1 MIPIARPIF
10 GEEEIEAVREVLQS
24 GQLAQGPKV
33 KEFEKKFAEYVGTR
47 YAVAVSN
54 GTAALQLALIALGVR
69 PGDEVITTPLSFFAS
84 ASSIL
89 LIGAR
94 PVFVDVEE
102 RTYNIDPMKIREAIS
117 PKTKAMVIVH
127 LHGHPA
133 DMDPILEVARE
144 ENIPVL
150 EDAAQAHGA
159 LYKGKK
165 AGSLGDAA
173 TFSFYATKNMT
184 TGEGGMVTT
193 NSEEIA
199 EMVSLLRHHGQTS
212 RYVHEYLGFNLRM
225 TEFQAAIG
233 LVQLKKLDSNNEK
246 RRKTAKRY
254 QEELSDLDE
263 LILPIEE
270 PWARHSWHLYAIR
283 TREGRRDEIIRGLRE
298 LGVDARPTYPIPLH
312 KQPIMSKLDD
322 EKRNFLARILPS
334 TSYIGVSMPI
344 AERLTKELFYIPIHH
359 NLTEQE
365 VSKVINSVKKVLSGT

>member
-1 MIPIARPIF
+1 MIPIARPVL
-10 GEEEIEAVREVLQS
+10 GEDEINAVKEVLER

-33 KEFEKKFAEYVGTR
+33 KEFEGRFAEYIGTK
-47 YAVAVSN
+47 YAIAVSN

-69 PGDEVITTPLSFFAS
+69 PGDEVITSPLSFFAS

-102 RTYNIDPMKIREAIS
+102 RTYNMDPMKIRQAIT
-117 PKTKAMVIVH
+117 PKTKAIMVVH

-133 DMDPILEVARE
+133 NMDPILEIAQE

-159 LYKGKK
+159 EYRGKM

-193 NSEEIA
+193 NSEKIA
-199 EMVSLLRHHGQTS
+199 EIVSLLRHHGQTS
-212 RYVHEYLGFNLRM
+212 KYVHEYLGYNMRM

-233 LVQLKKLDSNNEK
+233 LIQLKKLKANNE
-246 RRKTAKRY
+246 RRREIAKRY
-254 QEELSDLDE
+254 SEELSDLDE
-263 LILPIEE
+263 LILPVEE
-270 PWARHSWHLYAIR
+270 PWAKHSWHLYAIR
-283 TREGRRDEIIRGLRE
+283 TEKGRRDRLLRRLRE

-312 KQPIMSKLDD
+312 RQPLMERLEDG
-322 EKRNFLARILPS
+322 ERNFLAKMFQDI
-334 TSYIGVSMPI
+334 SYAGISMPI
-344 AERLTKELFYIPIHH
+344 AERLTNELFYIPIHH
-359 NLTEQE
+359 NLSDEE
-365 VSKVINSVKKVLSGT
+365 VSMVIESVRKAIS

>member
-1 MIPIARPIF
+1 MIPIARPIL
-10 GEEEIEAVREVLQS
+10 GEDEINAVGDVLQS

-33 KEFEKKFAEYVGTR
+33 KEFEEKFAEYIGTK

-69 PGDEVITTPLSFFAS
+69 PGDEVITSPLSFFAS

-89 LIGAR
+89 LIGAK

-102 RTYNIDPMKIREAIS
+102 RTYNIDPKKIRAAIT
-117 PKTKAMVIVH
+117 PKTKAIMVVH

-144 ENIPVL
+144 ESIPVL

-159 LYKGKK
+159 EYKGKK

-173 TFSFYATKNMT
+173 AFSFYATKNMT
-184 TGEGGMVTT
+184 TGEGGMITT
-193 NSEEIA
+193 DSKEIA

-212 RYVHEYLGFNLRM
+212 RYIHNYLGYNMRM
-225 TEFQAAIG
+225 TELQAAIG
-233 LVQLKKLDSNNEK
+233 LVQLRKLDANNER
-246 RRKTAKRY
+246 RRKIAKRY
-254 QEELSDLDE
+254 SEELSDLKE

-270 PWARHSWHLYAIR
+270 PWAKHSWHLYAVR
-283 TREGRRDEIIRGLRE
+283 TEKSKRDSLISKLRE

-312 KQPIMSKLDD
+312 KQPIMEKLGD
-322 EKRNFLARILPS
+322 EGRNFLARIFS
-334 TSYIGVSMPI
+334 TISYSNVSMPI
-344 AERLTKELFYIPIHH
+344 AEKLTKELFYIPIYH
-359 NLTEQE
+359 NLSDEE
-365 VSKVINSVKKVLSGT
+365 VSKVIYSVRKALS

>member
-1 MIPIARPIF
+1 MIPIARPVL
-10 GEEEIEAVREVLQS
+10 GEEEINAVKEVFKS

-33 KEFEKKFAEYVGTR
+33 KEFEERFADYVGTK

-69 PGDEVITTPLSFFAS
+69 QGDEVITSPLSFFAS

-89 LIGAR
+89 LIGAK

-102 RTYNIDPMKIREAIS
+102 RTYNMDPEKIRQAIT
-117 PKTKAMVIVH
+117 PKTKAIMVVH

-133 DMDPILEVARE
+133 NIDPILEIARE

-159 LYKGKK
+159 EYKGKK

-193 NSEEIA
+193 NSEEVA
-199 EMVSLLRHHGQTS
+199 EVVSLLRHHGQTS
-212 RYVHEYLGFNLRM
+212 RYVHEYLGYNMRM

-233 LVQLKKLDSNNEK
+233 LIQLEKLDANNER
-246 RRKTAKRY
+246 RRKIAKKY
-254 QEELSDLDE
+254 SEELSDLDE
-263 LILPIEE
+263 LILPVEE
-270 PWARHSWHLYAIR
+270 RWAKHSWHLYAIR
-283 TREGRRDEIIRGLRE
+283 TEKDRRDRLLRRLKE
-298 LGVDARPTYPIPLH
+298 LGVDARPTYPISLH
-312 KQPIMSKLDD
+312 KQPVMERLGDD
-322 EKRNFLARILPS
+322 KRNFLARIFPDI
-334 TSYIGVSMPI
+334 SYAGVSMPV
-344 AERLTKELFYIPIHH
+344 AERLTNELFYIPIHH
-359 NLTEQE
+359 NLTEAE
-365 VSKVINSVKKVLSGT
+365 VLKVIESVRKAIS

>member
-1 MIPIARPIF
+1 MIRIARPVL
-10 GEEEIEAVREVLQS
+10 GEEEINAVRQVLQS
-24 GQLAQGPKV
+24 GQIAQGPKV
-33 KEFEKKFAEYVGTR
+33 KEFEEKFAQYIGTK

-69 PGDEVITTPLSFFAS
+69 PGDEVITSPLSFFAS

-89 LIGAR
+89 LIGAK

-102 RTYNIDPMKIREAIS
+102 RTYNMDPTKIRDAIT
-117 PKTKAMVIVH
+117 PKTKAIMVVH

-133 DMDPILEVARE
+133 DMDPILEIARE
-144 ENIPVL
+144 ENLPVL

-159 LYKGKK
+159 KYKGKM

-173 TFSFYATKNMT
+173 AFSFYATKNMT

-212 RYVHEYLGFNLRM
+212 RYVHKYLGYNMRM

-233 LVQLKKLDSNNEK
+233 LVQLKKLDSNNM
-246 RRKTAKRY
+246 RRREIAKRY
-254 QEELSDLDE
+254 SGELSDLKE

-270 PWARHSWHLYAIR
+270 LWAKHSWHLYAIR
-283 TREGRRDEIIRGLRE
+283 TEKDRRDSIISKLRE

-312 KQPIMSKLDD
+312 KQPIMERLNDGN
-322 EKRNFLARILPS
+322 RNFLARIFPS
-334 TSYIGVSMPI
+334 ISYANVSLPI
-344 AERLTKELFYIPIHH
+344 AEKLTNELFYIPIYH
-359 NLTEQE
+359 NLTEKE
-365 VSKVINSVKKVLSGT
+365 VSKVIDSVRKVFS